1 MCGGERGKQRKRG
14 RTKTDRKTERERG
27 SLLWREHKEDLKLTS
42 GYEGEGGGRGS
53 RLKNTTRM
61 HVK

>member
-42 GYEGEGGGRGS
+42 GYEGEGGGGGPG
-53 RLKNTTRM
+53 
-61 HVK
+61 